1 MKVKLLSDRVTANGV
16 ARTNSVIDL
25 EKSEAVR
32 LIKSGGAVAYRE
44 NDNIERAVTGAPERA
59 SK

>member
-16 ARTNSVIDL
+16 ARRDSVIDL
-25 EKSEAVR
+25 EKGEALR
-32 LIKSGGAVAYRE
+32 LIQAGGAAAYRE
-44 NDNIERAVTGAPERA
+44 NDNIERAVTRAPERA